1 MRWDSFILNNLL
13 LEIKNLKTYFYTD
26 EGISKAV
33 DGVDLVLNRG
43 EILGIIGESGSGKS
57 VTALSIIRL
66 VASPPGKIISGEI
79 WFEGNNLLEK
89 SAEEIRRIRGNEI
102 SMIFQEPMT
111 SLNPVLTIGDQI
123 MENIITHQKLS
134 KPRARKQAIEM
145 LKLVGIPSPEKRID
159 EYPHQ
164 LSGGMR
170 QRAMIAMALSCRP
183 KLLIADEPTTAL
195 DVTIQAQILEL
206 IRKLRREIGMA
217 VMMITHDLGVIAEMA
232 DNVVVAYGGRAME
245 YGDVVGIFKDPLH
258 PYTRALYKSIPRITD
273 NRKHRLEVID
283 GMVPNP
289 LDLPEGCSFHP
300 RCKFAG
306 QICSQVEPEL
316 IAQGARRVRCLMYD
330 PMHKGSF
337 GNAEGIETEKIRRLE
352 GERVSKDKD
361 GRFAD

>member
-258 PYTRALYKSIPRITD
+258 PYTRALYNSIPRITD

-337 GNAEGIETEKIRRLE
+337 GNAEGIETEKIRR
-352 GERVSKDKD
+352 
-361 GRFAD
+361 